1 MTTKK
6 RNIKAI
12 CGVVLAV
19 AGLLL
24 PMVIALP
31 GLDLPGR
38 VALGIF
44 LMAAIL
50 WVFEPVPIWGTSLL
64 VIFLQ
69 VMLLSN
75 VSPLMERFGPEGFAP
90 PNYQIFYGSMANP
103 IIILFLGGFFLA
115 GAAVK
120 FGLDRNLT
128 RLLLKL
134 FGNRP
139 ANVILG
145 LMLCTALLSAFMSN
159 TASTAMMITVVLPII
174 ARLRADDPLRY
185 SIALAIPCGA
195 NIGGIATP
203 IGTPPN
209 AVVIGALSQQGISV
223 GFLQWMIIA
232 VPLVLVVLFVTWRAL
247 LYLFPPQAEKL
258 DLDIDASW
266 QRSWPALATY
276 GIFMLTVLLWV
287 TDQLHGI
294 PAPVVAFVPI
304 ALMPLFGV
312 LNKADLRHFSWD
324 VLWLM
329 AGGLSLGISMRMG
342 PAEWLIGL
350 VDWGLLGPMAIII
363 VLALIAYAFS
373 NLISNTV
380 AAAIIIPIAISMGT
394 SGAGGESYDFIMAA
408 VTIGIMVSFSM
419 LLPISTPPNA
429 IAMTTGVLETRHL
442 VRIGVVV
449 GIIGLICT
457 LLMGL
462 LYWSRMLTQW

>member
-1 MTTKK
+1 MTKK

-19 AGLLL
+19 AGLVL
-24 PMVIALP
+24 PIILP
-31 GLDLPGR
+31 LSGLDLPGR

-44 LMAAIL
+44 LMAAVL

-75 VSPLMERFGPEGFAP
+75 VSPLMERFAPEGFAVP
-90 PNYQIFYGSMANP
+90 DYQIFYGSMANP

-115 GAAVK
+115 AAAVK

-128 RLLLKL
+128 RILLKL
-134 FGNRP
+134 FGTRP
-139 ANVILG
+139 AYVILG

-159 TASTAMMITVVLPII
+159 TASTAMMITVILPII

-185 SIALAIPCGA
+185 SIALAIPCAA

-209 AVVIGALSQQGISV
+209 AVVIGALSQQDISV

-258 DLDIDASW
+258 DLDIDSSW

-342 PAEWLIGL
+342 PAEWMIGL
-350 VDWGLLGPMAIII
+350 VDWGLLGPMMII
-363 VLALIAYAFS
+363 VTLALIAYAFS

-394 SGAGGESYDFIMAA
+394 TGAAGESYDIVMAA
-408 VTIGIMVSFSM
+408 VTIGVMVSFSM

-449 GIIGLICT
+449 GLV
-457 LLMGL
+457 GL
-462 LYWSRMLTQW
+462 LGTLAMGWLYWGRVLTQW

>member
-1 MTTKK
+1 MTTRK
-6 RNIKAI
+6 RSFRVI
-12 CGVVLAV
+12 CGVVLAL

-24 PMVIALP
+24 PMVIEMP

-44 LMAAIL
+44 LMAALL

-75 VSPLMERFGPEGFAP
+75 VSPLMKHFAPEGFAVP
-90 PNYQIFYGSMANP
+90 DYRIFYGSMASP

-128 RLLLKL
+128 RILLKL

-174 ARLRADDPLRY
+174 ARLRSGDPLRY

-209 AVVIGALSQQGISV
+209 AVVIGALAQQDISV

-232 VPLVLVVLFVTWRAL
+232 VPLATVVLFATWRAL
-247 LYLFPPQAEKL
+247 LYIFPPQAETL
-258 DLDIDASW
+258 ELDIESSW

-304 ALMPLFGV
+304 ALMPLFGI

-329 AGGLSLGISMRMG
+329 AGGLSLGISMSMG

-350 VDWGLLGPMAIII
+350 VDWGLFGPLTIII
-363 VLALIAYAFS
+363 VLALVAYVFA
-373 NLISNTV
+373 NLISHTV
-380 AAAIIIPIAISMGT
+380 AAAIMIPIAISMGAT
-394 SGAGGESYDFIMAA
+394 GAAGEGYDFVMAA
-408 VTIGIMVSFSM
+408 VTIAIVVSFSM

-442 VRIGVVV
+442 MRIGVVLGVV
-449 GIIGLICT
+449 GVVVT
-457 LLMGL
+457 LTMGL
-462 LYWSRMLTQW
+462 LYWNRILTQW